1 MCSGALG
8 VAHPGTP
15 VEHKRRATRVRSAA
29 EDAMMDCSHT
39 CSGSLSR
46 GVAWTR
52 VVAIFAVLALAAFGL
67 SRCFKSRESRLW
79 DFVAD
84 ARAAALDLR
93 EEDFFKCLDPAV
105 RYRRNG
111 GLKEVQRDWNQWKS
125 AGIGTAAVTRQE
137 AHLDDTGADVEMTV
151 VLTVGIRPVA
161 EVHVRLRA
169 EDEGGKWRVVRLDW
183 D

>member
-1 MCSGALG
+1 MID
-8 VAHPGTP
+8 
-15 VEHKRRATRVRSAA
+15 RSQA
-29 EDAMMDCSHT
+29 

-52 VVAIFAVLALAAFGL
+52 VLVAVAVLAVLVFAL
-67 SRCFKSRESRLW
+67 SRIFRSREARLW

-105 RYRRNG
+105 VYRRDG
-111 GLKEVQRDWNQWKS
+111 GLDAVRRDWKRWKS
-125 AGIGTAAVTRQE
+125 AGIGTAAVTRKQ
-137 AHLDDTGADVEMTV
+137 ARLDDLGADVDLTV
-151 VLTVGIRPVA
+151 VLAVGIQPVG
-161 EVHVRLRA
+161 EFRVRLRA
-169 EDEGGKWRVVRLDW
+169 EDEGGAWRVVRLDW